1 MIGKPP
7 DLRKEHLRLV
17 EVLTKAGLA
26 RNPARVMVVIAVAG
40 RTYSAQ
46 IQAATGLR
54 QPEVSIALRD
64 LADRRWV
71 TKQTVQREGKGR
83 PINVYRLRKPIGEI
97 AEWAEKELDR
107 KAREIDRDRE
117 DLRQLAARLRARE

>member
-1 MIGKPP
+1 MIAKPP
-7 DLRKEHLRLV
+7 ELRKEHLRLV

-26 RNPARVMVVIAVAG
+26 RNPARVIVVIAVAG
-40 RTYSAQ
+40 RSYSAQ

-64 LADRRWV
+64 LTDRRWV
-71 TKQTVQREGKGR
+71 AKQTVQREGKGR
-83 PINVYRLRKPIGEI
+83 PINVYRLRKPVAEI

-107 KAREIDRDRE
+107 RINP
-117 DLRQLAARLRARE
+117 